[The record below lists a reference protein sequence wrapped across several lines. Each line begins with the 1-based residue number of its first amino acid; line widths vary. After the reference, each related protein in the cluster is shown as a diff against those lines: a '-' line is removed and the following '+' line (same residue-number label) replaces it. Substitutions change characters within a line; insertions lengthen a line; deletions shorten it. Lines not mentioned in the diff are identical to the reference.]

1 MLIRSFLII
10 LLSTISFSQNL
21 MSGYGY
27 GSSKLQNSPSSLAL
41 SNSLLPSFKNDVSLS
56 NPSSWHNLAFVHL
69 NTSANVQQSNYD
81 KFSSTNFSLLS
92 AKLIIPWKNEIS
104 FGIALEPFLDRE
116 IVLNDSTATTINVS
130 DKEINYQRTNTS
142 SGGPSIAKFSY
153 GNKLNNFE
161 SIGFS
166 LGYIFGS
173 SRLTKKINFDN
184 ENYLVQSRDFFS
196 GSLIEFYLLSSR
208 FNKKN
213 KIDLFLSYGMS
224 LNDIDV
230 ESSAY
235 QVFLDLNN
243 NNSHDNND
251 YPIVSQSLAPETILY
266 DNEIIISDFKFGI
279 DYEFSKRKHL
289 QFEYKN
295 FVDSGNHT
303 LNSSLYS
310 TFISG
315 MQKYSISYAKFA
327 KPLSRDRIN
336 FRTSINYQNFNVENF
351 KKVSEIGLGIGF
363 GLNFGITGNQ
373 IDFGYNVSKRKNIL
387 NVDNELLQNFSIGIS
402 VADLWFVKRREI

>member
-10 LLSTISFSQNL
+10 LLTSISFSQNL

-27 GSSKLQNSPSSLAL
+27 GSSKFQNSPTSLAL
-41 SNSLLPSFKNDVSLS
+41 SNSLLPSFKNNVSLS

-104 FGIALEPFLDRE
+104 FGITFEPFLDRE
-116 IVLNDSTATTINVS
+116 IALNDQTFSTLNVS
-130 DKEINYQRTNTS
+130 NEEINYQRSNVS

-161 SIGFS
+161 SVGLS

-173 SRLTKKINFDN
+173 SRLTKTLNVDS

-196 GSLIEFYLLSSR
+196 GSLVEFYLSSSR
-208 FNKKN
+208 LNKRN
-213 KIDLFLSYGMS
+213 KLDIFFSYGMS

-230 ESSAY
+230 ENNTY
-235 QVFLDLNN
+235 QAFLDLNN
-243 NNSHDNND
+243 NNFHDSSD
-251 YPIVSQSLAPETILY
+251 YPAVAQSLAPETTLFS
-266 DNEIIISDFKFGI
+266 NEIKISDFKFGI
-279 DYEFSKRKHL
+279 DYEFSSRKHL
-289 QFEYKN
+289 QFEYEN
-295 FVDSGNHT
+295 FEDSGNHD
-303 LNSSLYS
+303 LNSSLY
-310 TFISG
+310 TTYISG
-315 MQKYSISYAKFA
+315 KKKYSISYAKFA

-336 FRTSINYQNFNVENF
+336 FRTSINYQNFNIENF
-351 KKVSEIGLGIGF
+351 QKVSEIGFGVGF

-387 NVDNELLQNFSIGIS
+387 YVNEELLQNFSIGIS